1 MEFISY
7 SAAET
12 EKIAYNLAVKLISST
27 KYKTLSGEF
36 CCVIALFGGM
46 GVGKTAFVKGL
57 AKGIGFTGEVTSP
70 TFAIVHEYIGGIA
83 PIYHFD
89 MYRIDTE
96 ESLYSTG
103 YYDYLDAGGFIITE
117 WSENIENAI
126 PAGSYLVEF
135 ERLGDSD
142 RRITITKKT
151 EEDVL

>member
-46 GVGKTAFVKGL
+46 GVGKTAFVKGF

-117 WSENIENAI
+117 WSENIEDYIDADAI
-126 PAGSYLVEF
+126 RICIEY
-135 ERLGDSD
+135 GDSD
-142 RRITITKKT
+142 DCRKITI
-151 EEDVL
+151 DGDF